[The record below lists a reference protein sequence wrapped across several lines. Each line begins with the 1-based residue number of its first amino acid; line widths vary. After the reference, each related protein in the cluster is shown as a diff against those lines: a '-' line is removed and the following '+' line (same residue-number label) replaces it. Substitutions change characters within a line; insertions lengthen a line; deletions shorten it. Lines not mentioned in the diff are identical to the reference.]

1 MIGCTLMV
9 ALAQSAHPN
18 FIQTGGVGMVVLH
31 NSLFLIVVMASFP
44 AFAQFPDK
52 FTNLQVL
59 PKDIAK
65 HDLEQTMRGFAFALG
80 VRCNHCHVQQP
91 DKAMNFA
98 SDDKQTKKTAR
109 IMLQMVANI
118 NQNYI
123 SQVQGTG
130 VRVECGTCHRGLT
143 TPRPLQAVLG
153 EKIDK
158 EGIEAGVSLYNE
170 LRSRYYGG
178 GQYDFG
184 ETPLN
189 QLSEQ
194 LLAKNK
200 NREAVTVME
209 LNFKANHPDSV
220 WAYHIL
226 AMAHQANGQLKEAI
240 TDYKNA
246 LVQHPDDT
254 WAKSQV
260 DELSKKLGN

>member
-1 MIGCTLMV
+1 MAQRS
-9 ALAQSAHPN
+9 ALR
-18 FIQTGGVGMVVLH
+18 
-31 NSLFLIVVMASFP
+31 NSLLFLVVSSFP

-59 PKDIAK
+59 SKDIAK

-80 VRCNHCHVQQP
+80 VRCDHCHVQQP
-91 DKAMNFA
+91 DRSMNFA
-98 SDDKQTKKTAR
+98 ADDKQTKRTAR
-109 IMLQMVANI
+109 IMLQMVVNI

-123 SQVQGTG
+123 SQVQGTR

-143 TPRPLQAVLG
+143 TPRPLQAVLA

-158 EGIEAGVSLYNE
+158 EGIEAGVSLYHE
-170 LRSRYYGG
+170 LRGRYFGT

-189 QLSEQ
+189 QLTEA
-194 LLAKNK
+194 LLAKDK
-200 NREAVTVME
+200 NHEAVTMME

-220 WAYHIL
+220 WAYHML
-226 AMAHQANGQLKEAI
+226 AMAHQANGQLREAI

-246 LVQHPDDT
+246 LVEHPDDT

-260 DELSKKLGN
+260 DELSKKVVN

>member
-1 MIGCTLMV
+1 MAKRS
-9 ALAQSAHPN
+9 ALR
-18 FIQTGGVGMVVLH
+18 
-31 NSLFLIVVMASFP
+31 NSLLFLVVSSFP
-44 AFAQFPDK
+44 AFAQFPEK

-59 PKDIAK
+59 SKDIAK

-80 VRCNHCHVQQP
+80 VRCDHCHVQQP
-91 DKAMNFA
+91 DRSMNFA
-98 SDDKQTKKTAR
+98 ADDKQTKRTTR
-109 IMLQMVANI
+109 IMLQMVVNI

-143 TPRPLQAVLG
+143 TPRPLQAVLA
-153 EKIDK
+153 ERIDK

-170 LRSRYYGG
+170 LRGRYFGT

-189 QLSEQ
+189 QLTEA
-194 LLAKNK
+194 LLAKDRNH
-200 NREAVTVME
+200 EAVTMME

-220 WAYHIL
+220 WAYHML
-226 AMAHQANGQLKEAI
+226 AMAHQANGQLREAI

-246 LVQHPDDT
+246 LVEHPDDT

-260 DELSKKLGN
+260 DELSKKVGN

>member
-1 MIGCTLMV
+1 MV
-9 ALAQSAHPN
+9 TRSALPN
-18 FIQTGGVGMVVLH
+18 CLLLVVLV
-31 NSLFLIVVMASFP
+31 SAFP
-44 AFAQFPDK
+44 AVAQFPDK

-91 DKAMNFA
+91 DQSMNFA
-98 SDDKQTKKTAR
+98 ADDKPTKKTAR
-109 IMLQMVANI
+109 VMLQMVANI
-118 NQNYI
+118 NQNYL
-123 SQVQGTG
+123 SQVQRNG
-130 VRVECGTCHRGLT
+130 VRVECVTCHRGLT
-143 TPRPLQAVLG
+143 TPRPLQALLA

-158 EGIEAGVSLYNE
+158 EGIDAGLSLYND
-170 LRSRYYGG
+170 LRGRYYGT

-189 QLSEQ
+189 RLTED
-194 LLAKNK
+194 LLARSK

-220 WAYHIL
+220 WSFHML

-260 DELSKKLGN
+260 DELNKKIGN